1 MKAIDF
7 MKVRESNV
15 RVTRR
20 GVVVCKRY
28 EIPLDSC
35 DTPVRAF
42 MTYTGGGNARCRSGA
57 CSGGG
62 LRPAPSGINA
72 LSWGW
77 LPPVLVF

>member
-42 MTYTGGGNARCRSGA
+42 MTYTGGGNAD
-57 CSGGG
+57 
-62 LRPAPSGINA
+62 A
-72 LSWGW
+72 LVVG
-77 LPPVLVF
+77 